1 MLTSSVQKPV
11 LPSFTLEQ
19 IKNMLEEDIALGY
32 LHPKQRLVEDELI
45 ERFNTKRH
53 IVRQALLELET
64 SGLVERKRNIGA
76 FVKEYSI
83 KEVTDLYV
91 VRILLETSAVDHMD
105 LPASTEHIEALVH
118 IQKQH
123 DIAAQ
128 KGDLRQA
135 FRLNVTFHQVFFS
148 ISDNEVLQ
156 QSINELAQRAHLVRS
171 LSITHPTYLEK
182 ARTDHW
188 QLIKLLQSTDRE
200 SLKKLCKGH
209 LTPSRDAYIEQYK
222 RRAGVL
228 AHESTL
234 STDWHL
240 S

>member
-1 MLTSSVQKPV
+1 
-11 LPSFTLEQ
+11 
-19 IKNMLEEDIALGY
+19 MLEEDIALGY
-32 LHPKQRLVEDELI
+32 LHPKQRLLEDELI

-64 SGLVERKRNIGA
+64 SGLVERKRNVGA
-76 FVKEYSI
+76 FVKEYSL
-83 KEVTDLYV
+83 KEVNDLYV
-91 VRILLETSAVDHMD
+91 VRILLETSAIDHMD
-105 LPASTEHIEALVH
+105 LPASNEQIDALIH

-128 KGDLRQA
+128 QGDLRQA

-148 ISDNEVLQ
+148 IADNEVLQ

-171 LSITHPTYLEK
+171 LSITHPAYLEK

-188 QLIKLLQSTDRE
+188 LLIKLLQSADRE
-200 SLKKLCKGH
+200 SLKQLCKDH

-228 AHESTL
+228 HHESTF
-234 STDWHL
+234 STDRHL